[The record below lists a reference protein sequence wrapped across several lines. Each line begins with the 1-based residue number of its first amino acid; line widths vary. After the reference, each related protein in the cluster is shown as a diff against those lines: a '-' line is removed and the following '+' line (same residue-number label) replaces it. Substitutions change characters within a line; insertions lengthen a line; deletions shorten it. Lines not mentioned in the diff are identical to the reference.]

1 MIVVKSLSETDQI
14 SNSVIRDLVRQ
25 RIDDLGGDS
34 FDTTELGYFL
44 VGEAGVDWSNPHYSP
59 QRRALPVLV

>member
-34 FDTTELGYFL
+34 FDTTEFGYFL
-44 VGEAGVDWSNPHYSP
+44 VGGK
-59 QRRALPVLV
+59 RRLV